1 MIPFN
6 LRGFSASVGGQGRRP
21 RMRTKKGLDFGASSL
36 RSFDAL
42 IFQTTLP
49 KREKKSFDETKE
61 GQIRF
66 MKAIKIDWKQTMNCH
81 PEV

>member
-1 MIPFN
+1 
-6 LRGFSASVGGQGRRP
+6 
-21 RMRTKKGLDFGASSL
+21 MRTKKDLDFGASSL

-49 KREKKSFDETKE
+49 KREKKNFDETKE

-66 MKAIKIDWKQTMNCH
+66 MKAIKID
-81 PEV
+81 